1 LEGNI
6 VFGKRFPLFKLF
18 GFQVKIEL
26 SWLLMAALIVWSL
39 AVTEFP
45 AQVGGLPRAAYWWM
59 GAAGALGLFGS
70 IVVHEVSHSL
80 VARRYG
86 LPITGITLFIF
97 GGVAE
102 MDREPPNPQ
111 SEFRMALAGPVSS
124 ALLALVFWLL
134 SLWGRTYGDA
144 GIVWPAL
151 TALVGYLASINGSLA
166 LFNILPAFPLDGGRV
181 LRSILWGWR
190 DDLRWA
196 TRLASRV
203 GSAFGYLL
211 VGLGVLS
218 LFLGRFSGGLWLI
231 VIGMF
236 LNNAARSSYQ
246 QLAMRQA
253 LEGEPVRR
261 FMTASPVT
269 VPPTL
274 SVRDLVEQY
283 VYEYHFKTYPVVQD
297 GELMGCVSTR
307 AIQQVPR
314 EQWTERTVVSLVT
327 QCSLDN
333 TIAPTADAMEALS
346 KMSRTRNSRL
356 MVVEDSQ
363 LVGMIAL
370 KDLLS
375 FLSLKLKLEG

>member
-1 LEGNI
+1 

-39 AVTEFP
+39 ATGEFP
-45 AQVGGLPRAAYWWM
+45 SRVGGLPGSTYWWM
-59 GAAGALGLFGS
+59 GIAGALGLFGS

-80 VARRYG
+80 VARRHG

-102 MDREPPNPQ
+102 MDEEPPNPQ

-124 ALLALVFWLL
+124 ALLALGFWLL
-134 SLWGRTYGDA
+134 SRWGASNEASGSPWTA
-144 GIVWPAL
+144 A
-151 TALVGYLASINGSLA
+151 TALVGYLASINVSLA
-166 LFNILPAFPLDGGRV
+166 LFNIIPAFPLDGGRV

-190 DDLRWA
+190 DDLHWA
-196 TRLASRV
+196 TRVASRV
-203 GSAFGYLL
+203 GSTFGYLL
-211 VGLGVLS
+211 VGLGVLG
-218 LFLGRFSGGLWLI
+218 LFVGRFSGGLWLI

-236 LNNAARSSYQ
+236 LNNAARSSYR
-246 QLAMRQA
+246 QLAMREA

-261 FMTASPVT
+261 FMTPSPVT

-283 VYEYHFKTYPVVQD
+283 VYVHHFKTYPVVGGD
-297 GELMGCVSTR
+297 ELLGCVSTR
-307 AIQQVPR
+307 EIQAVPR
-314 EQWTERTVVSLVT
+314 EQWDERTVGSLANH
-327 QCSLDN
+327 CSLDN
-333 TIAPTADAMEALS
+333 TITPAEDAMEALS

-356 MVVEDSQ
+356 MVVEGNR

-370 KDLLS
+370 KDLLA

>member
-1 LEGNI
+1 
-6 VFGKRFPLFKLF
+6 
-18 GFQVKIEL
+18 
-26 SWLLMAALIVWSL
+26 M
-39 AVTEFP
+39 
-45 AQVGGLPRAAYWWM
+45 
-59 GAAGALGLFGS
+59 
-70 IVVHEVSHSL
+70 
-80 VARRYG
+80 
-86 LPITGITLFIF
+86 
-97 GGVAE
+97 
-102 MDREPPNPQ
+102 
-111 SEFRMALAGPVSS
+111 MALAGPVSS

-134 SLWGRTYGDA
+134 SLLRAGSGDGGLWTA
-144 GIVWPAL
+144 A
-151 TALVGYLASINGSLA
+151 TALVGYLASINVSLA
-166 LFNILPAFPLDGGRV
+166 LFNIIPAFPLDGGRV

-236 LNNAARSSYQ
+236 LNNAARNSYQ
-246 QLAMRQA
+246 QLAVRQA

-261 FMTASPVT
+261 FMTDSPVT

-274 SVRDLVEQY
+274 SVRDLVERY
-283 VYEYHFKTYPVVQD
+283 VYEYHYKTYPVVQE
-297 GELMGCVSTR
+297 GELVGCVGTR
-307 AIQQVPR
+307 AIQAVPR
-314 EQWTERTVVSLVT
+314 DEWSARTVGSLAN

-356 MVVEDSQ
+356 MVVEDNR

-375 FLSLKLKLEG
+375 FLSLKIELEGRN

>member
-1 LEGNI
+1 M
-6 VFGKRFPLFKLF
+6 FGKRFPLFKLF
-18 GFQVKIEL
+18 GFQVKAEI
-26 SWLLMAALIVWSL
+26 SWLIMAALIVWSL
-39 AVTEFP
+39 ATAQFP
-45 AQVGGLPRAAYWWM
+45 SQVSGLPGPTYLWL
-59 GAAGALGLFGS
+59 GVAGALGLFGS
-70 IVVHEVSHSL
+70 IVIHEVSHSL

-102 MDREPPNPQ
+102 MDEEPPNPR
-111 SEFRMALAGPVSS
+111 SEFLMALAGPVSS

-134 SLWGRTYGDA
+134 SLWAMPRLESGGL
-144 GIVWPAL
+144 WPAAA
-151 TALVGYLASINGSLA
+151 ALVGYLASINGSLA

-196 TRLASRV
+196 TRLSSRV
-203 GSAFGYLL
+203 GSGFAYLL
-211 VGLGVLS
+211 IGLGALS
-218 LFLGRFSGGLWLI
+218 LFLGQFSGGLWLI

-246 QLAMRQA
+246 QLAIRQA
-253 LEGEPVRR
+253 LEGEPVDR
-261 FMTASPVT
+261 FMTSSPVT

-283 VYEYHFKTYPVVQD
+283 VYEHHFKTYPVVKD
-297 GELMGCVSTR
+297 GELVGCVSTQAVR
-307 AIQQVPR
+307 AVPR
-314 EQWTERTVVSLVT
+314 EEWAVRTVGSLASA
-327 QCSLDN
+327 CSLDN

-356 MVVEDSQ
+356 MVVGDEG

-370 KDLLS
+370 KDLLA
-375 FLSLKLKLEG
+375 FLSLKIELER

>member
-1 LEGNI
+1 

-26 SWLLMAALIVWSL
+26 SWLLIAALIVWSL
-39 AVTEFP
+39 ATSQFP
-45 AQVGGLPRAAYWWM
+45 SQAGNLPRATYWWL
-59 GAAGALGLFGS
+59 GIAGAVGLFGS
-70 IVVHEVSHSL
+70 IIIHEVSHSL

-86 LPITGITLFIF
+86 IPIKGITLFIF

-102 MDREPPNPQ
+102 MDQEPPSPK
-111 SEFRMALAGPVSS
+111 SEFLMALAGPVSS
-124 ALLALVFWLL
+124 ALLALGFWLISRL
-134 SLWGRTYGDA
+134 GA
-144 GIVWPAL
+144 GTDEASVAG
-151 TALVGYLASINGSLA
+151 TAAMALVGYLASINGSLA

-196 TRLASRV
+196 TRLASRI

-218 LFLGRFSGGLWLI
+218 LFLESFSGGLWLI

-246 QLAMRQA
+246 QLAVREA
-253 LEGEPVRR
+253 LEGEHVQR
-261 FMTASPVT
+261 FMTPDPVT

-283 VYEYHFKTYPVVQD
+283 VYVHHFKTYPVVQGD
-297 GELMGCVSTR
+297 ELMGCVSTR
-307 AIQQVPR
+307 DLQALPR
-314 EQWTERTVVSLVT
+314 DQWGTRTVGELAS

-346 KMSRTRNSRL
+346 RMNRTRNSRL
-356 MVVEDSQ
+356 MVVQDSH

-370 KDLLS
+370 KDLLA
-375 FLSLKLKLEG
+375 FLSLKIELEGKR

>member
-1 LEGNI
+1 
-6 VFGKRFPLFKLF
+6 LFKLF
-18 GFQVKIEL
+18 GFQVKFEL
-26 SWLLMAALIVWSL
+26 SWLLFAALIVWTL
-39 AVTEFP
+39 ATSQFP
-45 AQVGGLPRAAYWWM
+45 AQIQGLSRSTYWLL
-59 GAAGALGLFGS
+59 GVAGALGLFAS
-70 IVVHEVSHSL
+70 IVIHEVSHSL
-80 VARRYG
+80 VARRFG
-86 LPITGITLFIF
+86 LPIKGITLFIF

-102 MDREPPNPQ
+102 MDDEPPSPQ
-111 SEFRMALAGPVSS
+111 SEFLMALAGPVSS
-124 ALLALVFWLL
+124 ALLALGFWLL
-134 SLWGRTYGDA
+134 SLLAMPNQESGGL
-144 GIVWPAL
+144 WPAA

-196 TRLASRV
+196 TRLSSRV
-203 GSAFGYLL
+203 GSAFAYLL
-211 VGLGVLS
+211 IGLGVLS

-246 QLAMRQA
+246 QLAIRQA
-253 LEGEPVRR
+253 LEGEPVER
-261 FMTASPVT
+261 FMSSSPVT

-283 VYEYHFKTYPVVQD
+283 VYEHQFKTYPIVEG

-307 AIQQVPR
+307 DVRAVPR
-314 EQWTERTVVSLVT
+314 DEWAARTVGSLAS

-356 MVVEDSQ
+356 MVVRDER

-370 KDLLS
+370 KDLLA
-375 FLSLKLKLEG
+375 FLSLKIELES

>member
-1 LEGNI
+1 

-26 SWLLMAALIVWSL
+26 SWLLIAALMVWSL
-39 AVTEFP
+39 ATTQFP
-45 AQVGGLPRAAYWWM
+45 SQVGGLPGATYWWL
-59 GAAGALGLFGS
+59 GIAGALGLFGS
-70 IVVHEVSHSL
+70 IVIHEMCHSL
-80 VARRYG
+80 VARRFG
-86 LPITGITLFIF
+86 LPISGITLFIF

-102 MDREPPNPQ
+102 MDHEPPSPQ
-111 SEFRMALAGPVSS
+111 SEFLMALAGPVSS
-124 ALLALVFWLL
+124 ALLALGFWLL
-134 SLWGRTYGDA
+134 SLWGGARQGA
-144 GIVWPAL
+144 GIVWPAV

-203 GSAFGYLL
+203 GSTFGYLL

-236 LNNAARSSYQ
+236 LNNAARSAYQ
-246 QLAMRQA
+246 QLAMREA
-253 LEGEPVRR
+253 LEGEPVSR
-261 FMTASPVT
+261 FMTPDPVT
-269 VPPTL
+269 VPPTI
-274 SVRDLVEQY
+274 SVQDLVEQY
-283 VYEYHFKTYPVVQD
+283 VYQYHYKTYPIVQD
-297 GELMGCVSTR
+297 GELVGCVNTR
-307 AIQQVPR
+307 AIQDLPR
-314 EQWTERTVVSLVT
+314 DQWTEHTVGSLARE
-327 QCSLDN
+327 CSLDN
-333 TIAPTADAMEALS
+333 TVAPTADAMEALS
-346 KMSRTRNSRL
+346 RMSRTRNSRL
-356 MVVEDSQ
+356 MVVQGER

>member
-1 LEGNI
+1 
-6 VFGKRFPLFKLF
+6 V
-18 GFQVKIEL
+18 
-26 SWLLMAALIVWSL
+26 
-39 AVTEFP
+39 
-45 AQVGGLPRAAYWWM
+45 
-59 GAAGALGLFGS
+59 AGALGLFGS
-70 IVVHEVSHSL
+70 IVIHEVSHSL

-102 MDREPPNPQ
+102 MDDEPPSPQ
-111 SEFRMALAGPVSS
+111 SEFMMALAGPLSS
-124 ALLALVFWLL
+124 AVLALIFWLL
-134 SLWGRTYGDA
+134 SLWGGRYEGTGV
-144 GIVWPAL
+144 VWPAL

-181 LRSILWGWR
+181 LRSILWGLR

-196 TRLASRV
+196 TRLASRI

-246 QLAMRQA
+246 QLAMREA

-261 FMTASPVT
+261 FMTPGPVT
-269 VPPTL
+269 VPPTI

-283 VYEYHFKTYPVVQD
+283 VYEHHYKTYPVVQD
-297 GELMGCVSTR
+297 EELLGCVTTRDIQAVPRDEWSTR
-307 AIQQVPR
+307 
-314 EQWTERTVVSLVT
+314 TVGSLAS

-333 TIAPTADAMEALS
+333 TIASTADATEALA

-356 MVVEDSQ
+356 MVVEESR

-370 KDLLS
+370 KDLLA
-375 FLSLKLKLEG
+375 FLSLKIELEG